1 MKTTVPLFIALTI
14 LSLTFFSCSKIKN
27 EKMTVVKD
35 CTGVYLRFSNNDY
48 RVCNLDK
55 VSLFSDGATV
65 KATFKKID
73 NCSDTGQSAFVCA
86 MVHDNKGWINVEK
99 IEKN

>member
-1 MKTTVPLFIALTI
+1 
-14 LSLTFFSCSKIKN
+14 
-27 EKMTVVKD
+27 MTVVKD
-35 CTGVYLRFSNNDY
+35 CTGVYLRFNNNDY

-86 MVHDNKGWINVEK
+86 MVHDPPSKGYINVEK
-99 IEKN
+99 IELK